1 MSIYYNDSIFKI
13 FKKTLVI
20 EFDLETKVSSMQFS
34 ECYFPVLVHL
44 KNHHSTNKD
53 THTQHK
59 KTQKKHT
66 PPTSLAPP
74 CFPHTHTTHFTH
86 LTPHTIL
93 HTTPTNDSQ
102 THGIYLA
109 SERL

>member
-59 KTQKKHT
+59 KTHTKHT
-66 PPTSLAPP
+66 PPASLAPP
-74 CFPHTHTTHFTH
+74 CFPHTHHT
-86 LTPHTIL
+86 LYTPHSAHYPTH
-93 HTTPTNDSQ
+93 HT
-102 THGIYLA
+102 Y
-109 SERL
+109 